1 MTRTEDIAIKGAAA
15 AEKPAI
21 DTVIFD
27 MGGVLIDFA
36 PDKFVERYPVL
47 SEDEKRLLA
56 NEVFK
61 SGPWSLLDF
70 GEITEEEEIGMVC
83 ERVPE
88 RLHKVVEDLVRTWD
102 DPIIPMPGMAEL
114 TAELKENGYRLL
126 LLSNAGP
133 RHDEYWPKIPGS
145 ENFEGK
151 VVSAYERLFKPQ
163 TEIFELLIKRFGVD
177 PKRAVFIDDSP
188 PNCAGAMMCGL
199 DAIVFRSCED
209 LRDELR
215 RRGVC
220 I

>member
-1 MTRTEDIAIKGAAA
+1 MIKT
-15 AEKPAI
+15 I
-21 DTVIFD
+21 IFD

-36 PDKFVERYPVL
+36 PDKFVERYPIL
-47 SEDEKRLLA
+47 SEDEKKLLA

-70 GEITEEEEIGMVC
+70 GFITEDEEIAMVC

-114 TAELKENGYRLL
+114 TTELKDNGYRLL

-145 ENFEGK
+145 GNFDGK
-151 VVSAYERLFKPQ
+151 LISAYEKLYKPQ
-163 TEIFELLIKRFGVD
+163 TDIFELLLRRFGVD
-177 PKRAVFIDDSP
+177 PREAVFIDDSP
-188 PNCAGAMMCGL
+188 PNCAGAMMVGL
-199 DAIVFRSCED
+199 DAIVFRGE
-209 LRDELR
+209 DELR
-215 RRGVC
+215 VELEKRGVRL
-220 I
+220 

>member
-1 MTRTEDIAIKGAAA
+1 MIK
-15 AEKPAI
+15 
-21 DTVIFD
+21 TVIFD

-36 PDKFVERYPVL
+36 PDKFVERYPIL
-47 SEDEKRLLA
+47 SEDEKKLLA

-70 GEITEEEEIGMVC
+70 GFITEDEEIAMAC

-114 TAELKENGYRLL
+114 TTELKENGYRLL

-145 ENFEGK
+145 GNFDGK
-151 VVSAYERLFKPQ
+151 LISAYEKLYKPQ
-163 TEIFELLIKRFGVD
+163 TEIFELLLKRFGVD
-177 PKRAVFIDDSP
+177 PREAVFIDDSP
-188 PNCAGAMMCGL
+188 PNCAGAMMVGL
-199 DAIVFRSCED
+199 DAIVFRGADD
-209 LRDELR
+209 LRAELK
-215 RRGVC
+215 RRGVRL
-220 I
+220 